1 MRIKHTYIPVLI
13 LALLFTLSSCEEVI
27 DIDLNSVSPV
37 LVAEGYME
45 LDSFCTLRLTYTT
58 DYFQQES
65 AELAEDAVVT
75 LSDQSGASEIL
86 SYMGMGIYKG
96 QTLRGTEFSAYT
108 LTIETEEQVNAG
120 VSTLMPV
127 PVFDSLRIEDFPFGG
142 PHPGEDFPKMLTLSF
157 HNDPTVADHYML
169 RLNMNGEPMDDN
181 FALASD
187 EFTSSSETVEYTTMM
202 FPTEDGDTLSME
214 VYAID
219 KDTYRYYSQINEAI
233 GGGMAMSSTP
243 YNPASNLGADIL
255 GYFMARSMLDT
266 TLVLP

>member
-1 MRIKHTYIPVLI
+1 MRIKHTSIPVLI

-45 LDSFCTLRLTYTT
+45 LDSLCSLNLTYTT

-65 AELAEDAVVT
+65 AALAEDAVVT
-75 LSDQSGASEIL
+75 LSDQSGASETL
-86 SYMGMGIYKG
+86 SYMGMGIYSG
-96 QTLRGTEFSAYT
+96 QDIRGKEFSAYT
-108 LTIETEEQVNAG
+108 LTIETEEQVNTG
-120 VSTLMPV
+120 GSTLMPV
-127 PVFDSLRIEDFPFGG
+127 PVFDSIRIEDFPFGG
-142 PHPGEDFPKMLTLSF
+142 PHPGEDFPKMLTISF
-157 HNDPTVADHYML
+157 HNNPTVTDHYML
-169 RLNMNGEPMDDN
+169 RLHMNGEPMDDN

-187 EFTSSSETVEYTTMM
+187 EYTSSLETVEYTTMM

-243 YNPASNLGADIL
+243 YNPASNLGEDIL

-266 TLVLP
+266 TLIIY